1 MYIDD
6 CIKGIQDIMYSEI
19 IEPINLGSSEMVS
32 INELVDMIEDIAG
45 YKLKRT
51 YNLKAPKGVRG
62 RNSENTLIRKY
73 LGWEPSIPL
82 RTGLKKTYDWISVQ
96 MVEDNSRQKGKS
108 RYNN

>member
-1 MYIDD
+1 
-6 CIKGIQDIMYSEI
+6 
-19 IEPINLGSSEMVS
+19 MVS
-32 INELVDMIEDIAG
+32 INELVDIAEDIAG

-51 YNLKAPKGVRG
+51 YDLNAPKGVRG

-96 MVEDNSRQKGKS
+96 MVEESARVKGTS
-108 RYNN
+108 RYNK